1 MTTRIMTLL
10 LVILTTSAGAGP
22 VVVRDSSDPPFDAF
36 ALKRELMQQQAWEEA
51 LRQQQSLEWLDQLPL
66 WCTRAPGSGASDFS
80 CDGLYYRP
88 FNHQGRDGYLRIDPP
103 EVRPVPRQPPQ
114 RP

>member
-1 MTTRIMTLL
+1 MTARVTML
-10 LVILTTSAGAGP
+10 LVVMLTTGAAAGP

-36 ALKRELMQQQAWEEA
+36 AMKRELMQQQAWQEA
-51 LRQQQSLEWLDQLPL
+51 LRQQQSLEWLEQLPL
-66 WCTRAPGSGASDFS
+66 WCTRAPGSGADDFS

-88 FNHQGRDGYLRIDPP
+88 FSHDGHNGYLRIDPP
-103 EVRPVPRQPPQ
+103 EVRPTPRP

>member
-1 MTTRIMTLL
+1 MTTRILTLL
-10 LVILTTSAGAGP
+10 LLMLTNGVGAGP
-22 VVVRDSSDPPFDAF
+22 VVHDSSDPPFDAF

-88 FNHQGRDGYLRIDPP
+88 FSHQGRDGYLRIDPP
-103 EVRPVPRQPPQ
+103 EIRPVPRQPQQ